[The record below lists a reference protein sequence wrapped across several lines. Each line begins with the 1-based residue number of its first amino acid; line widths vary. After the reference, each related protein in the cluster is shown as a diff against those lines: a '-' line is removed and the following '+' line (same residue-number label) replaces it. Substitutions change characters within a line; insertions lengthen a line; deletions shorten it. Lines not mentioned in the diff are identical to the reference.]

1 MTDPSALSTE
11 NIIGTLIAG
20 IGIGIYILREY
31 FKTRKAPATTQN
43 GDRVIPGVTIADMQP
58 IRDLKDEQAK
68 TTAAVTRVAEA
79 LEGMLEL
86 TRERAADEEIMR
98 RAEILAQQM
107 LKQLPAGKRAARTP
121 R

>member
-20 IGIGIYILREY
+20 IGIGIYALREY
-31 FKTRKAPATTQN
+31 FKTRKAPASTQN
-43 GDRVIPGVTIADMQP
+43 GDRMIPGITIADMQP

-68 TTAAVTRVAEA
+68 TTAAVVRVADA
-79 LEGMLEL
+79 LEGLLEL

-107 LKQLPAGKRAARTP
+107 LKQLPGAKGATRSSR
-121 R
+121 